1 MNIIAER
8 FDNLKELQLDNVDAF
23 KAPAEGYPSSILK
36 GPMFRAQ
43 TTIGNE
49 D

>member
-8 FDNLKELQLDNVDAF
+8 FDNLKELQLDNADAA
-23 KAPAEGYPSSILK
+23 KRLQKLPSSILK
-36 GPMFRAQ
+36 ARCFGRK
-43 TTIGNE
+43 TIGNE